1 MVDGNKLGDVGFK
14 YLGVPYSQMDCQAF
28 VEKCLAD
35 CGLKMDLAGSNAWFR
50 EVNKNGVILTPEECV
65 RQLGCVPKG
74 AFLFILERDGKEP
87 EKYKPDGLGNAS
99 HIGLCTIPRGE
110 GAIHSSAS
118 RGCVAESK
126 FKQKTINGGWNRVG
140 LWNRVA
146 YDYGE
151 GGTPAPEPEPEP
163 QPERTAIVG
172 NVPSGSRQDVNL
184 RKTPSQNGKLIERVP
199 CGERVE
205 VLADDGEWA
214 KVRWKGYTGFM
225 MEQFLIFEEADL
237 DPEPEP
243 LELDE
248 KLYYVTI
255 HDLPKA
261 LADEIAAK
269 YGGSVKEE
277 RG

>member
-35 CGLKMDLAGSNAWFR
+35 CGLKMDLAGSNAWYR

-74 AFLFILERDGKEP
+74 AFLFILEHDGKEP

-110 GAIHSSAS
+110 GAIHSSSS
-118 RGCVAESK
+118 RGCVAESV

-146 YDYGE
+146 YDYGG
-151 GGTPAPEPEPEP
+151 GGTPAPEPAPEPEP
-163 QPERTAIVG
+163 IPEKKIAIVG
-172 NVPSGSRQDVNL
+172 NVPAGNRQNVNF
-184 RKTPSQNGKLIERVP
+184 RTRPNTNAALIERIP
-199 CGERVE
+199 CGDTVE
-205 VLADDGEWA
+205 VLSEDGEWA
-214 KVRWKGYTGFM
+214 MIRWPGQTG
-225 MEQFLIFEEADL
+225 
-237 DPEPEP
+237 
-243 LELDE
+243 
-248 KLYYVTI
+248 
-255 HDLPKA
+255 
-261 LADEIAAK
+261 
-269 YGGSVKEE
+269 
-277 RG
+277 